1 MLVIKETYILPYT
14 VQHKKS
20 IPAMMNLMIS
30 NTIQTVIILLF
41 FFFFTNNVS
50 SSYAYRQGDAIGIL
64 LKVHT
69 PSSGSQ
75 TLEAYRHQLP
85 RFGVST
91 KTRFDISTLLNA
103 DDIRLSSEEVDSKQQ
118 QQQPRKK
125 SDDEK
130 LLSEHLR
137 LSIAFDEGYHH
148 IPWLDVYNP
157 TTKHD
162 EKIMLDNLLITIVYS
177 GSDGSIHAIHREAKY
192 LDTPIAMGGSRRTIP
207 KQQSFTVEYIWINE
221 ADVDVQGGLMIL
233 FVAVLIVSLSGM
245 LGSCMSSS
253 SDDEYFDGSSKRRY
267 KEKRSSSLL
276 GGDDGF
282 AKSL

>member
-118 QQQPRKK
+118 QQQQPRKK
-125 SDDEK
+125 SDE
-130 LLSEHLR
+130 
-137 LSIAFDEGYHH
+137 
-148 IPWLDVYNP
+148 
-157 TTKHD
+157 
-162 EKIMLDNLLITIVYS
+162 
-177 GSDGSIHAIHREAKY
+177 
-192 LDTPIAMGGSRRTIP
+192 
-207 KQQSFTVEYIWINE
+207 
-221 ADVDVQGGLMIL
+221 
-233 FVAVLIVSLSGM
+233 
-245 LGSCMSSS
+245 
-253 SDDEYFDGSSKRRY
+253 
-267 KEKRSSSLL
+267 EKRYQNTCVYQLHSMKDIITSH
-276 GGDDGF
+276 G
-282 AKSL
+282 

>member
-1 MLVIKETYILPYT
+1 
-14 VQHKKS
+14 
-20 IPAMMNLMIS
+20 MNLMIS

-50 SSYAYRQGDAIGIL
+50 SSCAYRQGDAIGIL

-103 DDIRLSSEEVDSKQQ
+103 DDIRLSSGEVDSKQQQQ

-130 LLSEHLR
+130 LFLSEHLR

-157 TTKHD
+157 TKTKHD

-177 GSDGSIHAIHREAKY
+177 ASDGSIYTQYTE
-192 LDTPIAMGGSRRTIP
+192 
-207 KQQSFTVEYIWINE
+207 KQST
-221 ADVDVQGGLMIL
+221 
-233 FVAVLIVSLSGM
+233 
-245 LGSCMSSS
+245 
-253 SDDEYFDGSSKRRY
+253 
-267 KEKRSSSLL
+267 
-276 GGDDGF
+276 
-282 AKSL
+282 